1 MGRGALHPQRSG
13 GCKPPPPCRQ
23 LPHQSGILFWLL
35 SFIPH
40 PHHGSW
46 NHTPCLRL
54 GLKDARGSALLCFSP
69 CDKAGRGVTKFTCT
83 WRGKAF
89 LPLGEEDTW
98 ERKQDTPIVSNHG
111 NPKAEAWRFHLGTQ
125 DTGTPGHWSW
135 LGVTD
140 SNSITWDTRTLVLA
154 GGD

>member
-1 MGRGALHPQRSG
+1 MEGRCLPVGRGALHPQRSG

-89 LPLGEEDTW
+89 LPLGK
-98 ERKQDTPIVSNHG
+98 RTPENASKI
-111 NPKAEAWRFHLGTQ
+111 PQLYLIMATQRQRLGDSIWGHKTLEHQ
-125 DTGTPGHWSW
+125 DTG
-135 LGVTD
+135 LG
-140 SNSITWDTRTLVLA
+140 W
-154 GGD
+154 G